1 MNAVYFVRQLGKVRG
16 PFAPDHLNRLVA
28 SGLVGPAAEV
38 STDRSRWRPLAD
50 HAGAGGE
57 PEPIPQRPTVRAPAP
72 DDYELD
78 LSAILPS
85 ALPAEAGTGS
95 EWFDGVDLG
104 AMGDV

>member
-28 SGLVGPAAEV
+28 SGMVGPAAEV
-38 STDRSRWRPLAD
+38 STDRAGWRPLAD
-50 HAGAGGE
+50 HPGFGGE
-57 PEPIPQRPTVRAPAP
+57 LEPISQRVTRVPAAG
-72 DDYELD
+72 DFELD

-85 ALPAEAGTGS
+85 AHPSEAGTGS
-95 EWFDGVDLG
+95 EWFDSVDLG